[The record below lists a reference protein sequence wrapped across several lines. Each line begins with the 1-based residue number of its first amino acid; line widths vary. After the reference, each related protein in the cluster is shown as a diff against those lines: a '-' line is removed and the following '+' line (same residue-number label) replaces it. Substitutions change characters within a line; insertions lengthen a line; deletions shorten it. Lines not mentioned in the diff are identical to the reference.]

1 MNESEQVLNL
11 YIKEQQ
17 EKINELTQQ
26 VLMMST
32 RNKYLEEQLNK
43 VNEKLENYESI
54 NRKIRNEV
62 KGFNLNL
69 SKKQKTLVQP

>member
-1 MNESEQVLNL
+1 MNENEQVLNL

-43 VNEKLENYESI
+43 VKDKLETYESI
-54 NRKIRNEV
+54 NRKKRNEV

>member
-43 VNEKLENYESI
+43 VKEKLETYESI
-54 NRKIRNEV
+54 NRKKRNEV